1 MAESGIK
8 LLIVDDEFN
17 TRQALMRY
25 LGRKFEVTGA
35 ENGSEAIEQLKEH
48 DFALVLTDLR
58 MPEADGMSVLDAAK
72 AKANPPKCI
81 MLTAY
86 GSISEAVTA
95 MKKGAFD
102 FVRSSPETISFRRK
116 VKTIRCRKFTA
127 PRWQSPHPKAL
138 SCSPAKAVPAKRS
151 SPVLST
157 ITASGK
163 GFLFRFTVRH

>member
-25 LGRKFEVTGA
+25 LGRKFDVTGA

-72 AKANPPKCI
+72 AKACPPKCI

-102 FVRSSPETISFRRK
+102 FVTKPVKLAKLEEVISAALAAAEKEKTSAPELPET
-116 VKTIRCRKFTA
+116 
-127 PRWQSPHPKAL
+127 
-138 SCSPAKAVPAKRS
+138 
-151 SPVLST
+151 
-157 ITASGK
+157 
-163 GFLFRFTVRH
+163 